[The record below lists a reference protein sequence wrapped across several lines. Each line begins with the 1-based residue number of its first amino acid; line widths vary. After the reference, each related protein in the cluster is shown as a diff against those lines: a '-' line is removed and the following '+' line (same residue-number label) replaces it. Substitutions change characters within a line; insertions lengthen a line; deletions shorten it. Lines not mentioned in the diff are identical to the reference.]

1 MPAIFAFCL
10 CLCAESTLTLH
21 KDQPN
26 WDTDSNNNGANSY
39 DVFGDFK
46 DMGRTILSFSTHMQ
60 WRKRNR
66 SHFAVLSK
74 SDRKKFDDDIMFE
87 IPRL

>member
-26 WDTDSNNNGANSY
+26 WDTDANNNGVNGY

-66 SHFAVLSK
+66 SHFAVLSR